1 MDINNMTKLEKLKHY
16 IDPDNAGEIA
26 GVDKISFEILN
37 GNRIRFDD
45 LSELA
50 ALRLFHYYTMNGH
63 VATLIP
69 FYEVYNVYVSLKE

>member
-1 MDINNMTKLEKLKHY
+1 MDINKMTKLEKLMYY
-16 IDPDNAGEIA
+16 IDPDNAGGIA
-26 GVDKISFEILN
+26 GVDKVSFEVLN
-37 GNRIRFDD
+37 ENHIRFND
-45 LSELA
+45 LNELS